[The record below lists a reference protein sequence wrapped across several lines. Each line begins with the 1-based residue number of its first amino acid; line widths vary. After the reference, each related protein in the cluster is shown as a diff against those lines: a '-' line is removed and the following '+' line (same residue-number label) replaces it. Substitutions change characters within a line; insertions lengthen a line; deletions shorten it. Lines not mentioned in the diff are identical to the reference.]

1 MALPWLCGCNL
12 DGLSISSLI
21 RMNQLLLHRT
31 EPQSSK
37 FQYLKIPSE
46 LWQHSSFFSSL
57 SQSLVKVPDPSGLW
71 SLLKLPDPSRC
82 GDSLELPDLSGCEA
96 SYLSLKLLRSWLYS
110 TEKAYRSAG
119 VRATR
124 VPIDLSNCQRRRC
137 SKKCKRMM
145 LKWWV

>member
-1 MALPWLCGCNL
+1 
-12 DGLSISSLI
+12 
-21 RMNQLLLHRT
+21 
-31 EPQSSK
+31 
-37 FQYLKIPSE
+37 
-46 LWQHSSFFSSL
+46 
-57 SQSLVKVPDPSGLW
+57 
-71 SLLKLPDPSRC
+71 LLKLPDPSRCGDSLELPDLSGC

-145 LKWWV
+145 LKW